1 MTSSEQVDSIA
12 QELSNLD
19 FHHPFT
25 PYTVQNQFM
34 RTVYQILQTGEGQ
47 VGILESPT
55 GTVGLLL
62 LRDICIILLV
72 EKKFSFSQM
81 GDSRG
86 HYHACD
92 GVSSSGTS

>member
-1 MTSSEQVDSIA
+1 MTSPEKADSTA
-12 QELSNLD
+12 HELSSLD

-34 RTVYQILQTGEGQ
+34 RAVYQILQTGEGQ

-62 LRDICIILLV
+62 LR
-72 EKKFSFSQM
+72 EN
-81 GDSRG
+81 
-86 HYHACD
+86 
-92 GVSSSGTS
+92 

>member
-1 MTSSEQVDSIA
+1 MTSSEEVDSIA
-12 QELSNLD
+12 HGLSDID

-55 GTVGLLL
+55 GTVGPLL
-62 LRDICIILLV
+62 LRDIWIILHV
-72 EKKFSFSQM
+72 EEKVSFSHN
-81 GDSRG
+81 GRR
-86 HYHACD
+86 
-92 GVSSSGTS
+92 

>member
-1 MTSSEQVDSIA
+1 MTSSEEVDNIA
-12 QELSNLD
+12 HELSNLD

-34 RTVYQILQTGEGQ
+34 RTVYQILQTGKGQ

-55 GTVGLLL
+55 GTVCLLF
-62 LRDICIILLV
+62 LRDVCIILLLA
-72 EKKFSFSQM
+72 KL

-86 HYHACD
+86 ITKL
-92 GVSSSGTS
+92 VTV

>member
-1 MTSSEQVDSIA
+1 MTSSEQIDSIA
-12 QELSNLD
+12 HELSNLD

-34 RTVYQILQTGEGQ
+34 QTVYRILQTGEGQ

-62 LRDICIILLV
+62 LRDIWIVLHV
-72 EKKFSFSQM
+72 EESFNVPSAKM
-81 GDSRG
+81 GDSR
-86 HYHACD
+86 
-92 GVSSSGTS
+92 